1 MLKIKVNLDERCYST
16 LLSDMK
22 LFSIVKKDGTI
33 NKNKFMNLLFI
44 NFYDNYMERVK
55 HMSDLASSIMQEL
68 HIDTRLANEFAMLFQ
83 GKENMEKE
91 ASYIYS
97 ITFVLTTE
105 NDYIFESIMTSF
117 KYQTTSQFFR
127 NLVIEYLK
135 LPQYKREEV
144 IFKDNVTLIQK
155 AIEEQKMV
163 RLFLEKETVDLAPYQ
178 LGTSKEELYL
188 YLLGKTSKIN
198 YSVHISKIKKVI
210 LLNKPFKL
218 LKEET
223 ELLDDI
229 IFNGIQFPYQEP
241 CYAEIKLT
249 RIGKKMYERR
259 YLHRPPVRKIEGDIY
274 YFSCGFDHLMF
285 YFLAFGKNA
294 MVISPKSLERN
305 MKYEHLN
312 AFRLYKSE

>member
-1 MLKIKVNLDERCYST
+1 MLKIKVNLDEHCYQT

-22 LFSIVKKDGTI
+22 LFSITKNDGTI
-33 NKNKFMNLLFI
+33 NKNKFMNLLFE
-44 NFYDNYMERVK
+44 NFYDDYMEKVK
-55 HMSDLASSIMQEL
+55 HTSNLASSIMQEL

-91 ASYIYS
+91 ASYTES

-105 NDYIFESIMTSF
+105 NDYIFESILTSF

-135 LPQYKREEV
+135 LPQYEREKV
-144 IFKDNVTLIQK
+144 IFKSNVTLIQK
-155 AIEEQKMV
+155 AIEEQKVV
-163 RLFLEKETVDLAPYQ
+163 RLFLKNETIDMALYQ
-178 LGTSKEELYL
+178 MGTSKEELYL
-188 YLLGKTSKIN
+188 YLLGKVNNKN

-210 LLNKPFKL
+210 ILNTSFQFT
-218 LKEET
+218 KEET
-223 ELLDDI
+223 ELFDDI

-241 CYAEIKLT
+241 CYAEIKLNK
-249 RIGKKMYERR
+249 IGKRMYERR

-274 YFSCGFDHLMF
+274 YFSCSFDHLMF
-285 YFLAFGKNA
+285 YFLAFGKNV
-294 MVISPKSLERN
+294 MILSPKSLENN

-312 AFRLYKSE
+312 AFKLYRPE